1 MDHQQEHV
9 QATAAAAAAAA
20 TAAAAAAAA
29 NPIAIM
35 ELSLSDLG
43 SLQEA
48 HSIL

>member
-1 MDHQQEHV
+1 MDHQQVHV
-9 QATAAAAAAAA
+9 QA

>member
-20 TAAAAAAAA
+20 AT

-35 ELSLSDLG
+35 ELSLIDLG
-43 SLQEA
+43 SLQLA